1 MLALIDNNFAQR
13 PCFDEYLAESSENFA
28 VLSQTVLQ
36 EWLKV
41 SSNDSGH
48 GIRNKFK
55 IACKYPRQILV
66 LKDTDFL
73 LRNTGNTI
81 EILERLIDF
90 EQTSN
95 FFGFCSTLINVPF
108 SDDIREHLAP
118 YENDAM
124 ETAKD
129 LKYEAQKMFKLF
141 RRWRFKE
148 SEIGFSRKV
157 IDDLKGMLIPNK
169 ILAPDTIGKIFEKI
183 GSITRTQLKN
193 HDLDI
198 KKLATNDIE
207 LANLLSFR
215 YAVMTLAL
223 FIYFEENGGMY
234 PTEESKLSSWL
245 YDLKIAAQATY
256 FDDFKTNDK
265 KLFEVYKVG
274 LRLII
279 ALGGYYGCGNYSENI
294 KIINLYNS

>member
-13 PCFDEYLAESSENFA
+13 SCFGEYLEASSENIA

-55 IACKYPRQILV
+55 IACKHPRQIWV
-66 LKDTDFL
+66 LKDTDCL
-73 LRNTGNTI
+73 LQNTGHTI
-81 EILERLIDF
+81 ELLERLIDY

-95 FFGFCSTLINVPF
+95 FSEFCSTLINAPF
-108 SDDIREHLAP
+108 SDDIREHLALH
-118 YENDAM
+118 ENDAI
-124 ETAKD
+124 ETEKV
-129 LKYEAQKMFKLF
+129 LKNEAQRMFNMFHK
-141 RRWRFKE
+141 WKHKE
-148 SEIGFSRKV
+148 SSIGIGKKV
-157 IDDLKGMLIPNK
+157 IDDLKGMLNPNK
-169 ILAPDTIGKIFEKI
+169 ILEPETIRAIFEKI
-183 GSITRTQLKN
+183 GSITLTQLRN
-193 HDLDI
+193 HNLNI

-223 FIYFEENGGMY
+223 FIYFEEKGGMY
-234 PTEESKLSSWL
+234 PTGERKLSRWL

-265 KLFEVYKVG
+265 KLFEVYKIG